1 MAETKEKNAV
11 DDVMKNIRN
20 AAETH
25 LKMQREMFQTW
36 LTLWPQL
43 PGSQS
48 AWFDKVQEF
57 QKQWTST
64 VSELARK
71 HREVMDRQYQS
82 ALESLEEGLRVV
94 ESKNPEEFRKRSEQ
108 LCRKTLN
115 CLREISEAQIKEF
128 QEAVVKWG
136 ETATSA
142 VG

>member
-1 MAETKEKNAV
+1 MAETKQKDVV
-11 DDVMKNIRN
+11 DDVMKNVRN

-43 PGSQS
+43 PASQS
-48 AWFDKVQEF
+48 AWFDKVQDF
-57 QKQWTST
+57 QKQWTHT
-64 VSELARK
+64 VSDLARK

-136 ETATSA
+136 ETATRA
-142 VG
+142 VS